1 MSIIDSVIRTIRC
14 ELSEDCKHE
23 ITFDRKDEQ
32 TIFGNAE
39 NAWLKGTRVIQTADA
54 RNLVYCS
61 DSCEV
66 KGTATGKHNLPEPP
80 KIQTAS
86 NPAQVE
92 AAAKL
97 ALARSQAE
105 AAIRSGAPANIQLTD

>member
-1 MSIIDSVIRTIRC
+1 MSILDSVIRTIKC
-14 ELSEDCKHE
+14 ELSEECKHE

-39 NAWLKGTRVIQTADA
+39 NAWLKGTRVVQTADG

-66 KGTATGKHNLPEPP
+66 KGTATGKHNLPEAP
-80 KIQTAS
+80 KIVQA
-86 NPAQVE
+86 NPVQAE

-97 ALARSQAE
+97 AAARSQAE
-105 AAIRSGAPANIQLTD
+105 AALRSGAPANIQLTD